1 MALILHLR
9 IELNGMMTQQKRP
22 LHYNRSALM
31 KKIMIASIL
40 MLSFFGCSNDSVF
53 EGLSD
58 DSSMEAT
65 LEQAAIDLD
74 DGNYEEVINSLAGI
88 YTTTALDP
96 EVARLLASGY
106 MGKAGIDLTNFI
118 FYSADDEADN
128 FDSIEATLSLYLAPE
143 DEDEDDDEPAC
154 NVSNG
159 SVLIVDGDGVFI
171 DGHCIEEMIYS
182 LDRAKEII
190 SDLQA
195 AELDTPGDHIQLG
208 LTAAVHYV
216 FIVGNTTADALN
228 TTLRYPEGD
237 NRYKPGSVPVPIN
250 KEAYRLYKYS
260 DDYDYTWYDVDAED
274 FYEQDND
281 GDGLT
286 RYQEDLI
293 NVYDAIHAIDQAI
306 SQPNEIRDELEE
318 FLREVLSMPTGEI
331 TDDTIIETVTS
342 TGIFEYIDNI

>member
-1 MALILHLR
+1 
-9 IELNGMMTQQKRP
+9 
-22 LHYNRSALM
+22 M

-40 MLSFFGCSNDSVF
+40 LLTLFGCSNDSVF

-88 YTTTALDP
+88 YTTTALNP
-96 EVARLLASGY
+96 EVARLLVSGY
-106 MGKAGIDLTNFI
+106 MGKAGINMTNFI
-118 FYSADDEADN
+118 FYSADEEADN
-128 FDSIEATLSLYLAPE
+128 FDSIEATLSLSIAPE

-154 NVSNG
+154 NASDRT
-159 SVLIVDGDGVFI
+159 VLIIDGDGVFI
-171 DGHCIEEMIYS
+171 EGYCIEEMIEY
-182 LDRAKEII
+182 LNNAKDII
-190 SDLQA
+190 FDLQNA
-195 AELDTPGDHIQLG
+195 GLETTEDILNLG
-208 LTAAVHYV
+208 LTSAVHYV
-216 FIVGNTTADALN
+216 IIVGSATADALN

-237 NRYKPGSVPVPIN
+237 SRYKPGSVPVPIN
-250 KEAYRLYKYS
+250 KEAYRLYKSS
-260 DDYDYTWYDVDAED
+260 DDYEWSRVDTDAFDED
-274 FYEQDND
+274 ID

-293 NVYDAIHAIDQAI
+293 NVKDAIHAIDQAI

-318 FLREVLSMPTGEI
+318 FLREVLSTPTGEI
-331 TDDTIIETVTS
+331 SDDTIIETVTS